1 MRHRLAVLIALALPL
16 VAAHGEALP
25 LWRFDARLATEHTPL
40 EVRACSPVAQDTV
53 DFDGEPGAELLQVER
68 SSGAA
73 LIAHA
78 GGWRAHDWQAGECL
92 HTRIDLLAIARRD
105 RYGLG
110 HREGHYLR
118 AAPTRWL
125 LRPQRASA
133 DSTIGFALPS
143 DWKVSVP
150 WAPAGD
156 GRHRLGDT
164 PADWPAQVVFGRF
177 ESTTAVFAGDRQLRI
192 TVVPTADGIDDM
204 AIARWLMPVARVL
217 GEVGGS
223 FPREQVQVLV
233 LPLPGVDAAVPW
245 GQVTRGGGAAVHLFI
260 GANASAADREA
271 DWTAHHEFA
280 HLLHPYLGNRGRW
293 LAEGLGSYYQNVL
306 RARAGVITSAD
317 AWSRLQAGFARGRAA
332 TPSDAGPMER
342 VARTAPRGSTMRVYW
357 AGAAF
362 WLETDR
368 ALRGAGD
375 SLDRLLGAFNAA
387 HPGKECCWTPE
398 SFIDALHALAPEA
411 GLPERYRR
419 HARLRSFPLAEAELA
434 AWSRE
439 MEKPDSVMAAIFAR
453 P

>member
-1 MRHRLAVLIALALPL
+1 MRRRLLLAWILICPGVAAQAAARAHWTFDVRLAAEHAPL
-16 VAAHGEALP
+16 V
-25 LWRFDARLATEHTPL
+25 
-40 EVRACSPVAQDTV
+40 VRACSPAAQAEV
-53 DFDGEPGAELLQVER
+53 NFSGEPGAALLQVER
-68 SSGAA
+68 SSGGAVVETA
-73 LIAHA
+73 D
-78 GGWRAHDWQAGECL
+78 GWQARDWQAGECL
-92 HTRIDLLAIARRD
+92 HTRVDLLAIARAD
-105 RYGLG
+105 RHRLG

-125 LRPQRASA
+125 LRPRRASA
-133 DSTIGFALPS
+133 DSSIGFVLPPTWS
-143 DWKVSVP
+143 VSTP
-150 WAPAGD
+150 WATIGD
-156 GRHRLGDT
+156 GRQRLGAT
-164 PADWPAQVVFGRF
+164 PVDWPAQVVFGRF
-177 ESTTAVFAGDRQLRI
+177 ESTTVVFDGDRQLRI
-192 TVVPTADGIDDM
+192 AVVPTTDSVDPA

-217 GEVGGS
+217 RNVGGA
-223 FPREQVQVLV
+223 FPRAQVQVLV
-233 LPLPGVDAAVPW
+233 MPLPGVDAAVPW
-245 GQVTRGGGAAVHLFI
+245 GQVTRGGGAAVHLFT
-260 GANASAADREA
+260 GANASLATLRA

-293 LAEGLGSYYQNVL
+293 LSEGLGSYYQNVL
-306 RARAGVITSAD
+306 RARAGVITAAD

-332 TPSDAGPMER
+332 TPAGAGPMER

-375 SLDRLLGAFNAA
+375 SLDRVLGAFNAA

-398 SFIDALHALAPEA
+398 SFIHALHALAPEA

-419 HARLRSFPLAEAELA
+419 HARLRSFPLAESGLA

-439 MEKPDSVMAAIFAR
+439 LENPDSVMAAIFAR